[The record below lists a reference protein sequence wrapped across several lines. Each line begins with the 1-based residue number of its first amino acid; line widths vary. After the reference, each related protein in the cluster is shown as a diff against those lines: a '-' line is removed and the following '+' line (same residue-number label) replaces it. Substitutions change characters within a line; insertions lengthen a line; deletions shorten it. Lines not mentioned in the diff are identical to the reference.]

1 MNILPLALPHFL
13 PFLLCLPFLRMSP
26 LHQSRAFHNAFL
38 VKKGY
43 QLHVSNKILFGNLY
57 PSKEII
63 RKFTCP
69 LLWMHGERKNWISG
83 EPHNTPVGSRVT
95 AAYHMEPRGLLGI
108 ETFTCIW
115 SDYCVRVTVISA
127 VERENPRLCHLP
139 AEWLRASHIP
149 SLSCDFPIH
158 RRGEQSLSQ
167 RVIIALNEAP
177 ITQGSSVI
185 AILNYRQSKEGL
197 NVQNPIGVNC
207 STWQKLPFLL
217 GTSL

>member
-1 MNILPLALPHFL
+1 
-13 PFLLCLPFLRMSP
+13 MSVIKFS
-26 LHQSRAFHNAFL
+26 LGIF
-38 VKKGY
+38 
-43 QLHVSNKILFGNLY
+43 IT
-57 PSKEII
+57 SKVII
-63 RKFTCP
+63 MEFTCP
-69 LLWMHGERKNWISG
+69 LFWMHGERKNWISG

-108 ETFTCIW
+108 DTFTCIW
-115 SDYCVRVTVISA
+115 SDCYYVRVTVISV

-167 RVIIALNEAP
+167 RVIIALNKAP
-177 ITQGSSVI
+177 ITQGSSI
-185 AILNYRQSKEGL
+185 IIILNYCQSKEGL

-217 GTSL
+217 ETSL